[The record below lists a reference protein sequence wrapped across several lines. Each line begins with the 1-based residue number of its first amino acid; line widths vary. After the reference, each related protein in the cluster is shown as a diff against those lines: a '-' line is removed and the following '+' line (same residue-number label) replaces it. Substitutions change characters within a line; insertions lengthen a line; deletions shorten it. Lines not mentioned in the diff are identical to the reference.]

1 MSIGLSFDWDPEK
14 AARNLAKHGV
24 TFGEAANV
32 LAGGYLRIISARA
45 ATRRER
51 RMYEEGTP

>member
-1 MSIGLSFDWDPEK
+1 LSIGLSFDWDPEK

-32 LAGGYLRIISARA
+32 LAGGYHSNHQRA
-45 ATRRER
+45 SRHAPRTEDV
-51 RMYEEGTP
+51 